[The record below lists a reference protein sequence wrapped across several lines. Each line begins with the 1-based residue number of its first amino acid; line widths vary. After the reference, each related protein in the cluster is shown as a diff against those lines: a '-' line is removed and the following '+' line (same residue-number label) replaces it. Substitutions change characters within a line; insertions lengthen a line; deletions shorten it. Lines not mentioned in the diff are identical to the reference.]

1 MLLRSI
7 IAILMVAGLFQ
18 VEANAQ
24 RRVRPLKKVNRA
36 LGLWTGSGY
45 HYQNP
50 GPQGGY
56 YNPYTAHNSGL
67 VTQGYVPPHLMMMSQ
82 SPNIGTSVV
91 MPPNDQAFPPAPIG
105 GSYESFD
112 NEFQVESPSEGE
124 DLSTPNS
131 EPKEKDGFDFDE
143 DNDVFDKGND
153 ADDEKTM
160 LHDLPRNSNVDFELP
175 QDSLDFTLH
184 DN

>member
-24 RRVRPLKKVNRA
+24 RRAGPVKKFNRA
-36 LGLWTGSGY
+36 LGLWSGSGY
-45 HYQNP
+45 HHCSP

-56 YNPYTAHNSGL
+56 YNPYTPHNSGL
-67 VTQGYVPPHLMMMSQ
+67 VSQGYFPPHLLMMGQ
-82 SPNIGTSVV
+82 SPNIGTSVIT
-91 MPPNDQAFPPAPIG
+91 PPANQAFPPAPIG

-112 NEFQVESPSEGE
+112 NEEDEPQNIRE
-124 DLSTPNS
+124 DLNTPES
-131 EPKEKDGFDFDE
+131 EAEVKDGFDFDE
-143 DNDVFDKGND
+143 DNDVFDENND
-153 ADDEKTM
+153 ADPEKTF
-160 LHDLPRNSNVDFELP
+160 LQELPRGSNVDFELP
-175 QDSLDFTLH
+175 QDALDFTLH